1 MQAQEEHKQSGRK
14 EERQHWRVRSK
25 MKRMMV
31 AGLLTLVPVAATFVV
46 LRWVLVWMDSI
57 AAPVIR
63 GTLGIHIPGLGIL
76 LTLALV
82 LLVGLLATNVFSRSV
97 IEWAETTMMRLPIVK
112 IVYNPVKKLLGTFA
126 QSQETSTWKTV
137 LVEYP
142 RRDVW
147 MIAFVAGEMPGS
159 SGEMLSVFVPNT
171 PNPAAGRVIILPRK
185 EVRFV
190 NIPIDDAIE
199 FVVSGGTAIAPS
211 FALPMLKELSEEQ
224 DRTIKPKS
232 IPKSRI
238 LPGIEES
245 SA

>member
-1 MQAQEEHKQSGRK
+1 MKTPEKHEQPGRK
-14 EERQHWRVRSK
+14 EHVTRRVRSK

-31 AGLLTLVPVAATFVV
+31 AGLLTLVPVAATFIV

-76 LTLALV
+76 LTLTLV
-82 LLVGLLATNVFSRSV
+82 LLVGLLATNVFSRKV

-126 QSQETSTWKTV
+126 QPNENRTWKTV

-142 RRDVW
+142 RKGAW

-159 SGEMLSVFVPNT
+159 SGEVLSVFVPNT
-171 PNPAAGRVIILPRK
+171 PNPAAGRVLILPRK
-185 EVRFV
+185 EVHSV

-199 FVVSGGTAIAPS
+199 FIVSGGTAIASS
-211 FALPMLKELSEEQ
+211 FLALPMLPVLSNGQ
-224 DRTIKPKS
+224 KGGVPKS
-232 IPKSRI
+232 IPKSPI
-238 LPGIEES
+238 LPGIDES
-245 SA
+245 SV

>member
-1 MQAQEEHKQSGRK
+1 MKTPEKHEQSGRK
-14 EERQHWRVRSK
+14 GHVVRRVRSK

-31 AGLLTLVPVAATFVV
+31 AGLLTLVPVAATFIV

-63 GTLGIHIPGLGIL
+63 GPLGIHIPGLGIL

-126 QSQETSTWKTV
+126 QPNEYRTWKTV

-142 RRDVW
+142 REGAW

-159 SGEMLSVFVPNT
+159 SGEVLSVFVPNT
-171 PNPAAGRVIILPRK
+171 PNPAAGRVLILPRK
-185 EVRFV
+185 EVHSV

-211 FALPMLKELSEEQ
+211 FSALPMLRELSDEQ
-224 DRTIKPKS
+224 KGVIQPKPVPKS
-232 IPKSRI
+232 PI
-238 LPGIEES
+238 LPGIDES
-245 SA
+245 SV